1 MKNSLCR
8 AWALGVVLM
17 LAGCGVKGPLYMPAP
32 EKPAPTAPQAAPA
45 AETAPAA

>member
-8 AWALGVVLM
+8 ALALGVVLT

-32 EKPAPTAPQAAPA
+32 EQPAPAAPQPAPAAAPA
-45 AETAPAA
+45 PAA

>member
-8 AWALGVVLM
+8 AWALGVVLT

-45 AETAPAA
+45 AETTPAA